1 MARSVATPD
10 SGDSSSKLARVLL
23 VEDHPALRD
32 AVAQLISAD
41 DELFVPVAVQSAE
54 EALARFREADPDLA
68 VVDIS
73 LPGMDGIELIR
84 RLRRLEPDLPII
96 VLSSHSVERWEAP
109 ALEAG
114 ARAYLI
120 KSRAPRD
127 LVAMIRET
135 LSGDGHRPHDHRHRH
150 EPAHAG

>member
-1 MARSVATPD
+1 MARRTITHD
-10 SGDSSSKLARVLL
+10 SRDSASNLARVLL
-23 VEDHPALRD
+23 VEDHAALRD
-32 AVAQLISAD
+32 AVAELISAD
-41 DELFVPVAVQSAE
+41 ADLYVPVAVQSAE

-84 RLRRLEPDLPII
+84 RLRRLEPDLPIV
-96 VLSSHSVERWEAP
+96 VLSSHSVERWEGR

-127 LVAMIRET
+127 LVAVIRET
-135 LSGDGHRPHDHRHRH
+135 LSNDGHGPHLHHHRA
-150 EPAHAG
+150 PAHVG

>member
-1 MARSVATPD
+1 MAPNATITDPRA
-10 SGDSSSKLARVLL
+10 STSLARVLL

-32 AVAQLISAD
+32 AVAELISAD
-41 DELFVPVAVQSAE
+41 EGLVVPVAVQSAE

-84 RLRRLEPDLPII
+84 RLRRLEPDLPIV
-96 VLSSHSVERWEAP
+96 VLSSHSVERWEGP

-127 LVAMIRET
+127 LVAVIRET
-135 LSGDGHRPHDHRHRH
+135 LSHDGHRHHHVSATPEHLHVR
-150 EPAHAG
+150 